1 MRTGWRGAPG
11 ARAGATGASDRTA
24 RSVAVRADRTLLM
37 LRKGLAEADRRA
49 AAAGLLLRDQVLAAD
64 AEVLDIGRA
73 GGRAGAQ
80 ARGDGEG
87 DADTALAE
95 VGVEDVRAVL
105 GRVHPGD
112 DHRRGRG
119 QLKLALA

>member
-1 MRTGWRGAPG
+1 MRTGWRGATG

-37 LRKGLAEADRRA
+37 LRNALAEADRRA
-49 AAAGLLLRDQVLAAD
+49 AAAGLLLRDQILSAD

-87 DADTALAE
+87 DADPALAE
-95 VGVEDVRAVL
+95 VGVEDVVAVL
-105 GRVHPGD
+105 
-112 DHRRGRG
+112 RRGQPGGDHQRR
-119 QLKLALA
+119 